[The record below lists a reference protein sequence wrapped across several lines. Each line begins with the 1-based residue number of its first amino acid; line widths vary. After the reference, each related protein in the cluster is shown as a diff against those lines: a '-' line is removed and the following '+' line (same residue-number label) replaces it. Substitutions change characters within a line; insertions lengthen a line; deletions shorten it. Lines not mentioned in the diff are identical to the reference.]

1 MRQTLL
7 PRQCLPRTWLVTD
20 ARTAAVLGHTLRALS
35 RGSGPHSS
43 GPRGSGPRRSGVI
56 FRHYHLLPAA
66 RRAAFRQVLR
76 LCRARGHVAVLA
88 GSAREAL
95 AWGADGAYGPPALLA
110 PGPAALRL
118 CTAQSLR
125 ELAAA
130 ARARADAVLLSP
142 VFPSRSHPGGRSLGP
157 VRFLLLAR
165 RSPVPVIALGG
176 MTAASAR
183 HLPTYGWAAID
194 GLARKTRGILKDS

>member
-7 PRQCLPRTWLVTD
+7 PHQCLPRTWLVTD

-43 GPRGSGPRRSGVI
+43 GPRRSGVI
-56 FRHYHLLPAA
+56 FRHYHLPPVA

-118 CTAQSLR
+118 CTAHSLR

-142 VFPSRSHPGGRSLGP
+142 VFPSRSHPDGRSLGP

-176 MTAASAR
+176 MTATSAR